1 MKKMILSCTTIAGT
15 VLMLLLTTSANAQAT
30 RTWVSGVGD
39 DANPCS
45 RTAPCKTFAGA
56 ISKTFINGEINCID
70 PGGFGAVTI
79 TKSITIDCHEV
90 FASILASGTTGIIIN
105 ITPNGNDPAQTVRLR
120 NLNINGTGAAGSVGV
135 QTGLNGIRIMQA
147 RMVYIEDVLVSD
159 FSQNGIFD
167 QRTAGGRLN
176 ILNTTLRNNLGAG
189 ILVSPTSGSMRIDV
203 DMDRVTSAG
212 NNEGM
217 VFNNGPRVQINN
229 SSSSNNTD
237 EGVASTSSVGSTT
250 VNINRSMVSNNG
262 GAAMVTNG
270 TSMLRFSDTDI
281 AFNGTGFS
289 GTTLTFGSS
298 RITGNL
304 VIGTVPT
311 HMGGTFDQG
320 QI

>member
-1 MKKMILSCTTIAGT
+1 MKKLLMSCTTIAGT
-15 VLMLLLTTSANAQAT
+15 ALMLLLSASANAQAT

-56 ISKTFINGEINCID
+56 ISKTATNGEINCLD

-105 ITPNGNDPAQTVRLR
+105 ITNAADVLQTVRLR
-120 NLNINGTGAAGSVGV
+120 NLNISGSGNNA
-135 QTGLNGIRIMQA
+135 QSGLIGIRIIAAQL
-147 RMVYIEDVLVSD
+147 VYIDDVLVSD
-159 FSQNGIFD
+159 FTQHGIND
-167 QRTAGGRLN
+167 QRITGGRLH
-176 ILNTTLRNNLGAG
+176 ILNTTVRNNLGAG
-189 ILVSPTSGSMRIDV
+189 ILVSPASGSTRIDV
-203 DMDRVTSAG
+203 DMDHVTSVG

-229 SSSSNNTD
+229 SISSNNTD
-237 EGVASTSSVGSTT
+237 EGVASTSSTGSTT
-250 VNINRSMVSNNG
+250 VNVNRSMVSNNG
-262 GAAMVTNG
+262 GAAMATNG

-281 AFNGTGFS
+281 AFNGTAFS
-289 GTTLTFGSS
+289 GATLTFGSS

-304 VIGTVPT
+304 AIGTVPT
-311 HMGGTFDQG
+311 HMGGSFDQG